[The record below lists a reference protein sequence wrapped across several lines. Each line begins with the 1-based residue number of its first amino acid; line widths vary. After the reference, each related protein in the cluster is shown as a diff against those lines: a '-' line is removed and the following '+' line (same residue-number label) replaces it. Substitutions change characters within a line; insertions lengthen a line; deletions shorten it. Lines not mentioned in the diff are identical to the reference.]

1 MAERKL
7 VPVDMEV
14 GVAEVAEEMVGA
26 IPTEKKKN
34 SEANMGEGRASP
46 AKQGPS
52 GVHEMLLKP
61 VSGLSFLIWVVKLG
75 KD

>member
-26 IPTEKKKN
+26 IPTEKKK
-34 SEANMGEGRASP
+34 
-46 AKQGPS
+46 KQ
-52 GVHEMLLKP
+52 
-61 VSGLSFLIWVVKLG
+61 
-75 KD
+75 